1 MLVESVVEPACP
13 VLTPKYHLLTLLVAD
28 SSHTAGWH
36 GEWQRAAFPF
46 SSSEHPQH
54 APKFTFSGK
63 VTAWCSSGTAGVSN
77 DPGESDDPGE
87 SEMGMARRQENPFFP
102 KLPFWLG
109 VVTAEGFGALLR
121 EKGLRRM
128 AAACTQSSSRS
139 LPVCRYYT

>member
-87 SEMGMARRQENPFFP
+87 SEMGMRDESFP
-102 KLPFWLG
+102 PSCL
-109 VVTAEGFGALLR
+109 FGS
-121 EKGLRRM
+121 GW
-128 AAACTQSSSRS
+128 
-139 LPVCRYYT
+139 